1 MGTHTLH
8 STVTC
13 LLKNTDDWYS
23 GLDNGQLVGLVLIDL
38 KKLLTPWITQHS
50 VSKVRV
56 LRSPK
61 KGIIMVQILPF
72 KSKTVL

>member
-13 LLKNTDDWYS
+13 LLKNTDDRYN
-23 GLDNGQLVGLVLIDL
+23 GLGNGQLIGLIPIGL

-50 VSKVRV
+50 VSKIRA
-56 LRSPK
+56 LWSPK
-61 KGIIMVQILPF
+61 KGIIMVQILHF